1 MDRKVIVAIL
11 LVAAM
16 PMYAHAQ
23 NPKVSKGDAQQVVTI
38 INGDKA
44 KTQTYCD
51 LRKLGE
57 QIGRPTRRET
67 SN

>member
-1 MDRKVIVAIL
+1 MNRKFIVAIW
-11 LVAAM
+11 LVAAV

-23 NPKVSKGDAQQVVTI
+23 NPRVSKGDAQKVVTI

-44 KTQTYCD
+44 KTQPIAIYENSGN
-51 LRKLGE
+51 RS
-57 QIGRPTRRET
+57 GRPTRRET